1 MQMPITQ
8 WKAWSIGTKLSVSV
22 IGIFALVLTGF
33 IVTVYLVT
41 DRVMERRAGQDISEK
56 TELLLHLLESADR
69 DLRKQIGFMAKSFQ
83 GKLSG
88 NLELGTET
96 IDILGK
102 QTPLLKLNN
111 TPLNLNFTLV
121 DGFTQT
127 TGIVATVFARTGD
140 DFLRVTTSL
149 KNEKGER
156 AIGTLLDRAHP
167 GYKAVLEGGTYTGMA
182 TLFGH
187 KYMTQYDPIKDS
199 SGRLIG
205 LSFVGLDFTAYVAEL
220 YATFEHLK
228 VGKTGYFYV
237 LDVRPGD
244 KLGNVLVHPTDVGK
258 NLLDARDNDGRAFVR
273 EMLERK
279 EGVIRY
285 PWINKK
291 LGETSPRDKV
301 VAFVTLPSWQILIAG
316 GAYVD
321 EFTEETRA
329 LVRYFSLGGVALIVV
344 LALVLYRFIRWFI
357 SLPLG
362 RVTAAAQSLARNDLS
377 LRLRTN
383 RSDEIGELMVAV
395 NQIGTA
401 LTSVVTDVRLGAES
415 VAHASSEISDGNLDL
430 SSRTEQQASALQ
442 QTAASMEELGA
453 TVKQNADNARNA
465 NQLAL
470 NASSIAVQG
479 GKVVGHVVE
488 TMKDINASS
497 RKISDIIGVIDGIA
511 FQTNILALNAAVEAA
526 RAGEQGRG
534 FAVVAS
540 EVRSLAGRSAAA
552 ASEIK
557 TLIHTSVE
565 RVEQGT
571 SLVDRAGA
579 TMAEVVSSI
588 QRVTD
593 IVGEISSASHEQALG
608 VNQVGEA
615 VTQMDQT
622 TQQNAALVEQMA
634 ASASNLKSQS
644 QELVHTVSVFK
655 LPSDGIGKS

>member
-1 MQMPITQ
+1 MHTPIAQ
-8 WKAWSIGTKLSVSV
+8 WKSWSIGTKLSLCV
-22 IGIFALVLTGF
+22 IGIFTLVLTGF

-41 DRVMERRAGQDISEK
+41 DSVMERRAGRDIAEK

-83 GKLSG
+83 GKLG
-88 NLELGTET
+88 GRLELSSET

-102 QTPLLKLNN
+102 PTPALKLNN
-111 TPLNLNFTLV
+111 TPLNLNFALV

-127 TGIVATVFARTGD
+127 TGVVVTVFSRTGD

-167 GYKAVLEGGTYTGMA
+167 GYKAVLAGGSYTGMA
-182 TLFGH
+182 TLFGR
-187 KYMTQYDPIKDS
+187 KYMTQYDPIRDG

-205 LSFVGLDFTAYVAEL
+205 LSFVGLDFTAYVTEL
-220 YATFEHLK
+220 YAAFQRLK
-228 VGKTGYFYV
+228 VGKTGYFYI
-237 LDVRPGD
+237 LDTRPGD
-244 KLGNVLVHPTDVGK
+244 KLGNVLVHPTAVGK
-258 NLLDARDNDGRAFVR
+258 SLLDARDNDGRAFIQD
-273 EMLERK
+273 MLERK

-285 PWINKK
+285 PWINKE

-301 VAFVTLPSWQILIAG
+301 VAFVTLSSWQILIAG

-329 LVRYFSLGGVALIVV
+329 LVRYFGFGGVALIVV
-344 LALVLYRFIRWFI
+344 LAPVLYRFIRWFI

-362 RVTAAAQSLARNDLS
+362 LVTAAAQSLARSDLS

-383 RSDEIGELMVAV
+383 RSDEIGELMAAV

-401 LTSVVTDVRLGAES
+401 LTSVVTDVRLGAQS

-430 SSRTEQQASALQ
+430 SSRTEHQASALQ

-470 NASSIAVQG
+470 SASSIAVQG
-479 GKVVGHVVE
+479 GKVVGQVVD

-608 VNQVGEA
+608 VSQVGEA

-644 QELVHTVSVFK
+644 QELVRSVSVFK
-655 LPSDGIGKS
+655 LPPDGVG